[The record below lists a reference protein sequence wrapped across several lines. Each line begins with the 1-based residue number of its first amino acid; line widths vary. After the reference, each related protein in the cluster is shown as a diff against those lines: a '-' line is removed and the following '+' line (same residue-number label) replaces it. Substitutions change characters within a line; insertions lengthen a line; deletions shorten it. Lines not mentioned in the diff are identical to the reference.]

1 MNQKTNFISVIMMEH
16 SKHWGII
23 VTQEK
28 SLRESLSEP
37 YIDKIST
44 VDKIISYII
53 TIIFCF
59 AVIQSIT
66 LTIIH

>member
-1 MNQKTNFISVIMMEH
+1 M
-16 SKHWGII
+16 
-23 VTQEK
+23 TQEK

-37 YIDKIST
+37 DIDKISA

-66 LTIIH
+66 LVIIH

>member
-1 MNQKTNFISVIMMEH
+1 MKLKITLMKLLKLRYNCDTR
-16 SKHWGII
+16 
-23 VTQEK
+23 K
-28 SLRESLSEP
+28 SLRESLSEH
-37 YIDKIST
+37 YIDKISA